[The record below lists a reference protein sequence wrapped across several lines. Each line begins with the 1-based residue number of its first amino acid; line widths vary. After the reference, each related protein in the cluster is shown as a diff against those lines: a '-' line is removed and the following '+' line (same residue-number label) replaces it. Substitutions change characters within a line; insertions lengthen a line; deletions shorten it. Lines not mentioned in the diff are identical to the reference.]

1 MNTHTIITMLI
12 GYAFGCIQ
20 SAFLISKFV
29 GKMDIREF
37 GSGNAGASNIT
48 FGTDTPYGKQNLKKN
63 IDRIKSLDISSK
75 EKELI
80 FGENMR
86 KLLKI

>member
-1 MNTHTIITMLI
+1 MDAI
-12 GYAFGCIQ
+12 
-20 SAFLISKFV
+20 KF
-29 GKMDIREF
+29 
-37 GSGNAGASNIT
+37 AGASNIT